1 MKIKKKILQSMHFT
15 YVMFTETKKKHYLVR
30 ITGSEYIRNANKKFR
45 FWDKFDKQC
54 FQKGKKKIFLKWK

>member
-45 FWDKFDKQC
+45 F
-54 FQKGKKKIFLKWK
+54 